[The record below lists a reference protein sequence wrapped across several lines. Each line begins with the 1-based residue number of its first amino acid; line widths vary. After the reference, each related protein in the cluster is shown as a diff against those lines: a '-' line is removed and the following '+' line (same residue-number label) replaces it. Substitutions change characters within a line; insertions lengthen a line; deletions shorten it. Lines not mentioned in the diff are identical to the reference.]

1 MMRELWMSGVG
12 LRSAWFS
19 EAGAVRLRGVRAL
32 TCALAL
38 VAGCAV
44 TAATAAAQI
53 APATRHTVE
62 QWLAQSA
69 NAKPGFKPGDVLTAK
84 DLERLRPFIPP
95 VYIDQFNFPQ
105 LKMEIVAARS
115 HMPRKDYAD
124 CTEKYQAQV
133 KLKSDGTIDNYI
145 CGQPFS
151 NASLDPADPQS
162 GQKAVWNFEYRW
174 QNYGPFDLNFMFIFD
189 RFGGGHD
196 GSAPNAIES
205 PPVTWTGGQ
214 QFKSTMPTDAAKY
227 FGGGGTFVKTL
238 SSFYQRTYYSHLAAR
253 AAEGGVLPVPGA
265 KEFFWKEFE
274 GFFEPYDVR
283 GQVFI
288 TYRYNDPYRSDDA
301 WAYDPQSRR
310 VRRISVEVKSDS
322 LVGTEQTEEDFNTFS
337 ARPVRWNFKFL
348 GWRNLLCVM
357 DSKYDY
363 PRYYGPNG
371 IVPDDVWSMRR
382 FAVVERTPKE
392 QHHPYSSVVMFWDAE
407 DWHPWMALMFD
418 RQQNLFKSLTYTFRW
433 SEDYEQWA
441 EINHGVQATGLQGL
455 VAVDYG
461 NKRATIFPAFG
472 GGFPDVDVNHVDK
485 LFDISKLE
493 EFHR

>member
-1 MMRELWMSGVG
+1 VTRELWMSGIG
-12 LRSAWFS
+12 SRPEFAR
-19 EAGAVRLRGVRAL
+19 AVTKNLCVAARVMAL
-32 TCALAL
+32 TFAVA
-38 VAGCAV
+38 AGCA
-44 TAATAAAQI
+44 ATASAQG
-53 APATRHTVE
+53 APATRHTVD
-62 QWLAQSA
+62 QWLAASA
-69 NAKPGFKPGDVLTAK
+69 NAKPDFKPGDVLTAK
-84 DLERLRPFIPP
+84 DLTRIRSFIPP
-95 VYIDQFNFPQ
+95 VYIDQFNFPE
-105 LKMEIVAARS
+105 LKMQIVAERS

-151 NASLDPADPQS
+151 DASLDPADPQS

-189 RFGGGHD
+189 RFGGNHD
-196 GSAPNAIES
+196 GSAPNSIDS

-214 QFKSTMPTDAAKY
+214 HFKSTMPTDAAKY
-227 FGGGGTFVKTL
+227 FGGGGNFVKTL
-238 SSFYQRTYYSHLAAR
+238 SSFYQRVYYSHLAPR
-253 AAEGGVLPVPGA
+253 AAQSGVLPVPGA

-274 GFFEPYDVR
+274 GFFAPYDVR

-363 PRYYGPNG
+363 PHYYGPNG

-392 QHHPYSSVVMFWDAE
+392 PHHPYSSVLMFWDTE

-441 EINHGVQATGLQGL
+441 ELNHGVQANGLNGL
-455 VAVDYG
+455 VAIDYS

>member
-1 MMRELWMSGVG
+1 M
-12 LRSAWFS
+12 
-19 EAGAVRLRGVRAL
+19 
-32 TCALAL
+32 
-38 VAGCAV
+38 
-44 TAATAAAQI
+44 
-53 APATRHTVE
+53 
-62 QWLAQSA
+62 
-69 NAKPGFKPGDVLTAK
+69 
-84 DLERLRPFIPP
+84 
-95 VYIDQFNFPQ
+95 
-105 LKMEIVAARS
+105 
-115 HMPRKDYAD
+115 
-124 CTEKYQAQV
+124 
-133 KLKSDGTIDNYI
+133 
-145 CGQPFS
+145 
-151 NASLDPADPQS
+151 
-162 GQKAVWNFEYRW
+162 
-174 QNYGPFDLNFMFIFD
+174 
-189 RFGGGHD
+189 
-196 GSAPNAIES
+196 
-205 PPVTWTGGQ
+205 
-214 QFKSTMPTDAAKY
+214 
-227 FGGGGTFVKTL
+227 
-238 SSFYQRTYYSHLAAR
+238 
-253 AAEGGVLPVPGA
+253 LPVPGA

-371 IVPDDVWSMRR
+371 IVPDDLWSMRR

-392 QHHPYSSVVMFWDAE
+392 PHHPYSSVLMFWDTE

-433 SEDYEQWA
+433 SEDYEQFG
-441 EINHGVQATGLQGL
+441 ELNHGVQATGLQGL

-472 GGFPDVDVNHVDK
+472 GGFPDVDVSHVDK